1 MSNNN
6 NNKWYYPLLDSKWL
20 IAQAWA
26 VGSWLPFM
34 FSAMIGLHVGVT
46 PAITAFGMAATWAL
60 SSILFNAIAKHGRN
74 AGLLT
79 SCLAV
84 LGVVLGFMPGL
95 TGWIGLLLACAALGA
110 FRDFEIMGVM
120 LRLAV
125 RCSRTRQNANK
136 AARTEFTISVWMRTI
151 CMAGL
156 GWLSAIWPNTPILL
170 LTLVMLIL
178 LPGTMLKLPKTVVTE
193 SRTPANRAMVKSR
206 THAAAMMFAAS
217 MVWSVLVSP
226 MLVAGS
232 VANIFGG
239 NQIGWFGT
247 ICAIISL
254 SGLTI
259 SHIVKINP
267 DDKLSAELCILGWLV
282 AILGVVEGGYAG
294 LFAMVTGAAIA
305 ETFGRFWTRENN
317 NHMRIAAGGDSRAFY
332 RKHRRVVRRGIHK
345 KGMTTSAG
353 MIMAGMLLPI
363 GPIVLPLFMTGC
375 AAWAWRGVRAIERDT
390 NNNNKDYL

>member
-79 SCLAV
+79 SGLAV

-136 AARTEFTISVWMRTI
+136 ADRKSV
-151 CMAGL
+151 
-156 GWLSAIWPNTPILL
+156 
-170 LTLVMLIL
+170 V
-178 LPGTMLKLPKTVVTE
+178 
-193 SRTPANRAMVKSR
+193 
-206 THAAAMMFAAS
+206 
-217 MVWSVLVSP
+217 
-226 MLVAGS
+226 
-232 VANIFGG
+232 
-239 NQIGWFGT
+239 
-247 ICAIISL
+247 
-254 SGLTI
+254 
-259 SHIVKINP
+259 
-267 DDKLSAELCILGWLV
+267 
-282 AILGVVEGGYAG
+282 
-294 LFAMVTGAAIA
+294 
-305 ETFGRFWTRENN
+305 
-317 NHMRIAAGGDSRAFY
+317 
-332 RKHRRVVRRGIHK
+332 
-345 KGMTTSAG
+345 
-353 MIMAGMLLPI
+353 
-363 GPIVLPLFMTGC
+363 
-375 AAWAWRGVRAIERDT
+375 
-390 NNNNKDYL
+390 